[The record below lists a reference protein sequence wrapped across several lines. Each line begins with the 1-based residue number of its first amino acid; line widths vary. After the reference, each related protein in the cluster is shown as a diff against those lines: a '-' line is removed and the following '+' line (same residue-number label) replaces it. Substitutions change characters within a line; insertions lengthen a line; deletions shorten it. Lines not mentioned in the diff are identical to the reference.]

1 LLWGIGYTDNFGS
14 ITTAGQGKQFVT
26 MGGGSDANRGGVLGT
41 GSWSQTITGFTPQLP
56 YTLSFMMASELVG
69 VSQSIDVSFPS
80 GSLTPGQTFTAAA
93 PSANYWRDWEI
104 KSMNFIPTATSV
116 TFQFQATTQF
126 DVGLDNVQ
134 ITTCVPPPPGLVA
147 WYPGDG
153 NANDIQGG
161 NNGTLENGTTF
172 AAGKVDQAFHFDR
185 TKDQFV
191 QTTNASNLN
200 FDRTNSFSMDAWIHT
215 SETVHDIFIATKQ
228 QNSAPYDGYGLV
240 ITNGEVPAC
249 DAMNPTAP
257 GAGQLAGFLDGAVS
271 NTCPPD
277 NYIAV
282 RGTTHLNDG
291 QWHHV
296 AMTYDGSSSASGLKL
311 YVDGVPE
318 ASVVQ
323 EDTLGTHSILNN
335 VPFTIG
341 SRENG
346 GVPFNGDIDEV
357 EVFNRA
363 IEGSEVAAIFDAGSA
378 GKCKPSN
385 LLNISTRLNVQTG
398 DNVLIGGFIITGSA
412 TEEVFLRGIGPS
424 LPLVGSLP
432 NPKLELHDSTGALLA
447 SNDDWMNSPQKDE
460 IISKGLAPN
469 NALESAVL
477 ADLAPGSYTTILSD
491 ANGGTGIGLVEL
503 YATDPSAPA
512 NPVNIST
519 RGLVQTGDNVMIGGF
534 ILGGTQSRHLLLR
547 AIGPSLG
554 AAGVANPLLD
564 PTLELHDTDGA
575 LISSNDD
582 WRDTQEAEIAATGIP
597 PNDDRESAIVMDL
610 APANYTAIVRGVNG
624 TNGVALVEAYDIP

>member
-1 LLWGIGYTDNFGS
+1 MNYKNRSSRGANLFVAIVALFGAAIGLPTAKAVTVLNPSFEKVQIGSPFDSSTPADVPNWTHAGTVGDGLLWGIGYTDNFGS

-398 DNVLIGGFIITGSA
+398 DNVLIGGFIITG
-412 TEEVFLRGIGPS
+412 TDPKKVIVRGIGPS
-424 LPLVGSLP
+424 LGAFGVV
-432 NPKLELHDSTGALLA
+432 GALA
-447 SNDDWMNSPQKDE
+447 
-460 IISKGLAPN
+460 
-469 NALESAVL
+469 
-477 ADLAPGSYTTILSD
+477 
-491 ANGGTGIGLVEL
+491 
-503 YATDPSAPA
+503 
-512 NPVNIST
+512 
-519 RGLVQTGDNVMIGGF
+519 
-534 ILGGTQSRHLLLR
+534 
-547 AIGPSLG
+547 
-554 AAGVANPLLD
+554 D
-564 PTLELHDTDGA
+564 PTLELHEPDGTVVT
-575 LISSNDD
+575 NDN
-582 WRDTQEAEIAATGIP
+582 WKDTQEAEINDTGLAP
-597 PNDDRESAIVMDL
+597 SEDLESAIVPTLDPGAYTVILPVKMA
-610 APANYTAIVRGVNG
+610 APASAWSKPTISTKRPPPNWPISARG
-624 TNGVALVEAYDIP
+624 ALSRPATTS